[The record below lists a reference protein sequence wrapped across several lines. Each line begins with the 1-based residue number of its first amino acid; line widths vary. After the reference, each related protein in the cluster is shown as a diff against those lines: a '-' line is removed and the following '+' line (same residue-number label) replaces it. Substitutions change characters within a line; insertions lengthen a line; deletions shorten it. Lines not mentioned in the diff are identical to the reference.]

1 MVEDMLAEAG
11 IPQDQVTGVTPLTG
25 GTFNDVF
32 RVTLADGRRLILK
45 VQPSPDFPLLA
56 YEQGIMR
63 TEALFYQLAG
73 QRRPVPAVVHTGFG
87 HRGGARDFLLMTEV
101 PGQPWPAVADQI
113 DSNDRGRLRRDLGRI
128 VADLHSMTGTQ
139 FGYPARP
146 LAGSWQEAF
155 GGMLDTILTEA
166 DRYEVALPLPTE
178 VIRRRA
184 ADHAA
189 ALDEV
194 TTPVLVHFD
203 LHDGNILVDTG
214 GIVQITGLID
224 AERAFWGDPLADF
237 VCLALLDDIRRDE
250 EFLAAYR
257 EAGGPA
263 TLGASSPVRLSLY
276 RSYMYLIFLVEAGI
290 RQYPA
295 STYEYL
301 SNRVTPALAS
311 ELDLLVT

>member
-1 MVEDMLAEAG
+1 
-11 IPQDQVTGVTPLTG
+11 
-25 GTFNDVF
+25 
-32 RVTLADGRRLILK
+32 
-45 VQPSPDFPLLA
+45 
-56 YEQGIMR
+56 
-63 TEALFYQLAG
+63 
-73 QRRPVPAVVHTGFG
+73 VPAVVHAGFG

-101 PGQPWPAVADQI
+101 PGQPWPAVADRI
-113 DSNDRGRLRRDLGRI
+113 DSNDRRRLRGDLGRI
-128 VADLHSMTGTQ
+128 VADLHSMTGTR
-139 FGYPARP
+139 FGYPAQP
-146 LAGSWQEAF
+146 LAGSWRAAF
-155 GGMLDTILTEA
+155 GGMLGTILTEA
-166 DRYEVALPLPTE
+166 DRYGVALPLPSE

-184 ADHAA
+184 ADHAS

-203 LHDGNILVDTG
+203 LHDGNILVESGDT
-214 GIVQITGLID
+214 VQITGLID

-237 VCLALLDDIRRDE
+237 VCLALLDDIHRDE

-263 TLGASSPVRLSLY
+263 TLDGGSPVRLSLY

-301 SNRVTPALAS
+301 SHRVAPALVS
-311 ELDLLVT
+311 ELDLLAT

>member
-11 IPQDQVTGVTPLTG
+11 IPRDQVTSVTPLSG

-63 TEALFYQLAG
+63 TEALFYRLAG
-73 QRRPVPAVVHTGFG
+73 QRRPVPAVVHAGFG
-87 HRGGARDFLLMTEV
+87 RPGGARDFLLMTEI

-113 DSNDRGRLRRDLGRI
+113 SSNDRRRLRGDLGRI
-128 VADLHSMTGTQ
+128 VAGLQSMTGTQ
-139 FGYPARP
+139 FGYPAQP
-146 LAGSWQEAF
+146 LAGSWREAF
-155 GGMLDTILTEA
+155 GGMLDAILTEA

-184 ADHAA
+184 AGHES

-203 LHDGNILVDTG
+203 LHDGNILVDAGDTA
-214 GIVQITGLID
+214 QITGIID

-237 VCLALLDDIRRDE
+237 VCLALLDDIHRDE

-257 EAGGPA
+257 EAGGPV
-263 TLGASSPVRLSLY
+263 TLDGTSPVRLSLY

-301 SNRVTPALAS
+301 SRRVTPALAF
-311 ELDLLVT
+311 ELDLIAT